1 MAKLQRWNNIT
12 ARRHFVLVADDQA
25 AAYSRNSKEPKTIK
39 EALKMED
46 AEQWKQAIG
55 AELQALIDMGTWKLV
70 PLPKGRKAVGC
81 RMVLKRKFNLDGT
94 VSRWKARAVLK
105 GYAQR
110 KGIDYEETFA
120 PVGKLETF
128 RYLAQ
133 VANSKD
139 WNLRQ
144 IDFKNAFLNAPMDKE
159 LYMELPPGLEY
170 VMDVGKL
177 EKGTVCKLE
186 RGLYGAKQS
195 PALWNR
201 ELDTYLRSLGFTPS
215 VSDPCLYK
223 LCSTDYTDLER
234 EPPPFMGRTGPSGTT
249 GEKPRKPHGQIKRGH
264 KNKKRGSGNKKI
276 KALFPNQN
284 GHSVYILAYVDDCV
298 VTGSSDT
305 AIEAVIDRIKTD
317 YKVDDLG
324 DLHHFLGMEIIRD
337 RNRRTLEININRYI
351 QDVLERF
358 TMTKA
363 NGKQCPMNASNLS
376 SKKDCPDLDTVEG
389 KAEAEAMKA
398 RPYRELLGSLLWIH
412 RTGGPSIAYSVHHLC
427 MFANN
432 PSEKHW
438 KQAQHVLKYL
448 KYHVDNNDASKQ
460 VMPLGI
466 KYTASKDQDLEG
478 FVDASFADN
487 YGTDDDNRRST
498 TGWCFMSGGGAISWK
513 AQKQSTVATS
523 TAEAEYI
530 AAFEAAKEAVYLTQL
545 GQDLGALPDDYC
557 VPLHD
562 DSQACIR
569 IASNPCLAERTKH
582 FDVKYH
588 WLREKVKAKKVEL
601 RYISTHEQLAD
612 IFTKPLG
619 PMQHHYLRGKLT
631 GFR

>member
-1 MAKLQRWNNIT
+1 MNITVEKHLHKWNNVS
-12 ARRHFVLVADDQA
+12 ARKHFVLVSNENATT
-25 AAYSRNSKEPKTIK
+25 YSRNSKEPKTIK

-46 AEQWKQAIG
+46 AEQWKEAIG
-55 AELQALIDMGTWKLV
+55 TELQALIDMGTWKLV

-128 RYLAQ
+128 RYMAQ

-159 LYMELPPGLEY
+159 LYMELPPGLEF
-170 VMDVGKL
+170 VMDVAKL
-177 EKGTVCKLE
+177 ARGTVCKLV

-201 ELDTYLRSLGFTPS
+201 ELDTYLRSLGFIPS
-215 VSDPCLYK
+215 ASDACLYK
-223 LCSTDYTDLER
+223 LKSTDLQKGSFS
-234 EPPPFMGRTGPSGTT
+234 PFSK
-249 GEKPRKPHGQIKRGH
+249 GEQLPKEGKAKPQSQFKKGH
-264 KNKKRGSGNKKI
+264 KNKKKGAASKI
-276 KALFPNQN
+276 KATFRNRN
-284 GHSVYILAYVDDCV
+284 AHSVYILAYVDDCV
-298 VTGSSDT
+298 VTGGSSG

-324 DLHHFLGMEIIRD
+324 ELHHFLGMEVIRD
-337 RNRRTLEININRYI
+337 RPRRTLEININRYI

-358 TMTKA
+358 AMSNA
-363 NGKQCPMNASNLS
+363 NGKQSPMNASNLS
-376 SKKDCPDLDTVEG
+376 TKKDCPDLTTPEG

-412 RTGGPSIAYSVHHLC
+412 RTGGPSIAYAVHHLC

-448 KYHVDNNDASKQ
+448 KYHVDNNDGSKQ

-466 KYTASKDQDLEG
+466 KYTASKNQDLEG

-530 AAFEAAKEAVYLTQL
+530 AAFEAAKEAVYLTRL
-545 GQDLGALPDDYC
+545 GQDLDVLPPDYC

-569 IASNPCLAERTKH
+569 IAGNPCLAERTKH

-588 WLREKVKAKKVEL
+588 WLREKVKANKVEL
-601 RYISTHEQLAD
+601 RYVSTHEQLAD

-619 PMQHHYLRGKLT
+619 VMQHNYLKGRLT

>member
-1 MAKLQRWNNIT
+1 
-12 ARRHFVLVADDQA
+12 
-25 AAYSRNSKEPKTIK
+25 
-39 EALKMED
+39 
-46 AEQWKQAIG
+46 
-55 AELQALIDMGTWKLV
+55 
-70 PLPKGRKAVGC
+70 
-81 RMVLKRKFNLDGT
+81 
-94 VSRWKARAVLK
+94 
-105 GYAQR
+105 
-110 KGIDYEETFA
+110 
-120 PVGKLETF
+120 LETF

-159 LYMELPPGLEY
+159 LYMELPPGLEF

-177 EKGTVCKLE
+177 AKGTVCKLV

-223 LCSTDYTDLER
+223 LCSTDYTDFEK
-234 EPPPFMGRTGPSGTT
+234 ESSPFKGCRGSSGTT
-249 GEKPRKPHGQIKRGH
+249 GEKLGKPREQVKRGH
-264 KNKKRGSGNKKI
+264 KNKKKGSENKKI

-284 GHSVYILAYVDDCV
+284 DHSVYILAYVDDCV
-298 VTGSSDT
+298 VTGSSNT
-305 AIEAVIDRIKTD
+305 AIEAIINRIKTD

-337 RNRRTLEININRYI
+337 RNRHTLEININRYI

-358 TMTKA
+358 AMTKA

-466 KYTASKDQDLEG
+466 KYTASRDQDLEG

-487 YGTDDDNRRST
+487 YGTDEDNRRST

-530 AAFEAAKEAVYLTQL
+530 AAFEAAKEAIYLTRL
-545 GQDLGALPDDYC
+545 GQDLGVLPDDYC

-569 IASNPCLAERTKH
+569 IAGNPCLAERTKH